1 MRLSTKHANQ
11 QIVELNNFSGGLN
24 TSTAEEQIQPN
35 QLAKSVNFELQA
47 ATGLLKTVDGTR
59 KIYRTPETADY
70 NLIAGAYDLLNKHIV
85 LFASNGTIFSVPLAN
100 ITDVRQIGRL
110 SNNDEPVT
118 ATWESGL
125 IVASGGHLQYIAGYQ
140 LKTITTSPAEC
151 KGCYTRDGR
160 VVVFDNDKVTLS
172 AVGDEEGWEDIS
184 NDDSS
189 SKFIRPGYKQGG
201 KIVGLINMS
210 SDMLIIKD
218 NGMLRRLSG
227 VYPNW
232 EDKEVSRGTYCRGK
246 QAYCNV
252 LNNAYILGRDAL
264 YGINTTQEYGDMKA
278 ANVAQLVESQIKS
291 LPLGAKMR
299 FVPTIKQIWI
309 VTSSPN
315 VLMMDI
321 NTGAFY
327 VRLFNA
333 PVYDVVD
340 ADDKVYIIKGN
351 GFDVLDEDSYTDEN
365 IPLQYS
371 LQTKTLIS
379 HNEYLLKRVV
389 LGCTGYSN
397 GMHNIKLTVNDI
409 VTANCPIQSIYGG
422 LIPVYG
428 NTEYVYRSNEY
439 IINTHGQRVVYNNK
453 RRYVFNNGEYVF
465 DSGEYIIDF
474 DSYSLFDQKLRFRN
488 KALVTK
494 LTGAGG
500 KFVLNTIKY
509 DVVEV

>member
-1 MRLSTKHANQ
+1 MRLSTKHAGQ
-11 QIVELNNFSGGLN
+11 QVVELKDFSGGLN
-24 TSTAEEQIQPN
+24 TSTAEEQILPN

-59 KIYRTPETADY
+59 KIYRVPESASY
-70 NLIAGAYDLLNKHIV
+70 RFIAGAYDLLNKHLV
-85 LFASNGTIFSVPLAN
+85 FFADNGTIFSVPLSKN
-100 ITDVRQIGRL
+100 TDVRQIGRL
-110 SNNDEPVT
+110 SSNEEPVT
-118 ATWESGL
+118 VVWEDGL
-125 IVASGGHLQYIAGYQ
+125 MIASGGHLQYAAGYQ
-140 LKTITTSPAEC
+140 LKTITTSPTKC

-160 VVVFDNDKVTLS
+160 VVVFDDDNVTFS

-189 SKFIRPGYKQGG
+189 SKFIQPGYKQGG
-201 KIVGLINMS
+201 KIIGLINLS

-227 VYPNW
+227 SYPDW
-232 EDKEVSRGTYCRGK
+232 EDNEVSRGTYCRGK

-252 LNNAYILGRDAL
+252 LNNAYILGRDAI
-264 YGINTTQEYGDMKA
+264 YGVNTTQEYGDVKA
-278 ANVAQLVESQIKS
+278 ANVAQFVEDNIES
-291 LPLGAKMR
+291 LPEGSKMR
-299 FVPTIKQIWI
+299 FVPTLKQIWI
-309 VTSSPN
+309 VTNSPY

-327 VRLFNA
+327 ERQFNA
-333 PVYDVVD
+333 PVYDVID
-340 ADDKVYIIKGN
+340 ADDSVYVVKGDGYDII
-351 GFDVLDEDSYTDEN
+351 DEDSYMDEN
-365 IPLQYS
+365 APLYYT

-397 GMHNIKLTVNDI
+397 AMHNIRLTVNDT
-409 VTANCPIQSIYGG
+409 VKANCPIQSIYGG

-428 NTEYVYRSNEY
+428 NTDYVFRSTEY

-453 RRYVFNNGEYVF
+453 RRYIFNNDEFVF
-465 DSGEYIIDF
+465 SSDEYIIDF
-474 DSYSLFDQKLRFRN
+474 DVYSLFDQKLRFRD

-494 LTGAGG
+494 LSGAGG